1 MCGRFTLAVED
12 SDLQAE
18 FEGIEFPATYARRYN
33 IAPSQPVLAVRISPT
48 RGKREFVWLRCGF
61 IPRWSSDLSSGYK
74 MINPRIESV
83 AEMPAFREAFRYR
96 RCLIPASGFYEWQ
109 KQGAGKQ
116 PYLVS
121 LRGGRIMAIAGLW
134 ERWQAPDE
142 VPIESC
148 TILTMDAN
156 ETVAP
161 LHNRMPVIVA
171 PGDYELWLS
180 GADPAALRSLLTPIP
195 ADMMEIRP
203 VSRRVND
210 PSVDEASLLESA

>member
-1 MCGRFTLAVED
+1 MCGRFALFGEYETVLPREFATRLSLTL
-12 SDLQAE
+12 SS
-18 FEGIEFPATYARRYN
+18 RYN

-48 RGKREFVWLRCGF
+48 TGKREFAWLRWGF

-74 MINPRIESV
+74 MINARIESV

-109 KQGAGKQ
+109 KQGAAKQ

-121 LRGGRIMAIAGLW
+121 LRGGRTMAIAGLW

-142 VPIESC
+142 APIESC

-171 PGDYELWLS
+171 PEDYELWLS
-180 GADPAALRSLLTPIP
+180 GADPAALRSLLTPVP
-195 ADMMEIRP
+195 ADMMEVRP
-203 VSRRVND
+203 VTRRVND
-210 PSVDEASLLESA
+210 PSVDEASLLEST